1 MSEALATGT
10 GVAKASAAE
19 TAADDNDRYLVP
31 GLMRGLALLEAFSA
45 EQQSLSLADLS
56 KAVGLPRSSVFR
68 LAYTLTDM
76 GFLIRD
82 DAAKTYRLGARVLGL
97 GFTYLA
103 SQELIEVARPR
114 LEALSDRTH
123 CSAHLGVLEGT
134 EIVYLARFAVDSAMT
149 SGIRVGARLPAHAT
163 SIGRAILSQLPHDT
177 LRSIFA
183 QTPLAAFTE
192 QTATTLDA
200 LQRQATK
207 DAARGFAL
215 SHSAFETGIA
225 SVAAPVFGS
234 DGKVVAAINVTT
246 PETAVQAGDLEGRI
260 ADVVLSTAEEISSWL
275 GYPGRKRTA

>member
-1 MSEALATGT
+1 MTEPLATR
-10 GVAKASAAE
+10 AAAAAE
-19 TAADDNDRYLVP
+19 DNDRYLVP

-45 EQQSLSLADLS
+45 EQQTLSLAELS

-68 LAYTLTDM
+68 LVYTLTEM

-114 LEALSDRTH
+114 LEALSDRTR

-163 SIGRAILSQLPHDT
+163 SIGRAILSQLPHDEVRT
-177 LRSIFA
+177 LFREA
-183 QTPLAAFTE
+183 TLAAFSD
-192 QTATTLDA
+192 QTATTIDA
-200 LQRQATK
+200 LLQQAIK
-207 DAARGFAL
+207 DATRGFAL
-215 SHSAFETGIA
+215 SHSAFEAGIA
-225 SVAAPVFGS
+225 SVAAPIFGS
-234 DGKVVAAINVTT
+234 EGKVVAAINVTT
-246 PETAVQAGDLEGRI
+246 PESAIQAGELEGRI
-260 ADVVLSTAEEISSWL
+260 ADAVLATAQEISSWL

>member
-1 MSEALATGT
+1 MSATNG
-10 GVAKASAAE
+10 
-19 TAADDNDRYLVP
+19 DDGARYLVP
-31 GLMRGLALLEAFSA
+31 GLMRGLALLEAFST
-45 EQQSLSLADLS
+45 EHQTLSLADLS

-68 LAYTLTDM
+68 LAYTLTEM

-82 DAAKTYRLGARVLGL
+82 DAAKTYRLGSRVLGL

-114 LEALSDRTH
+114 LEALSGRTH

-134 EIVYLARFAVDSAMT
+134 EIVYLARYAVDSAMT

-163 SIGRAILSQLPHDT
+163 SIGRAILSQMPHDEV
-177 LRSIFA
+177 RAIFEEA
-183 QTPLAAFTE
+183 QLTAFTE

-200 LQRQATK
+200 LLQLLTK

-225 SVAAPVFGS
+225 SIAAPIFGA

-246 PETAVQAGDLEGRI
+246 PESAIKGDELETRI
-260 ADVVLSTAEEISSWL
+260 ADAVLATAAEISSWL